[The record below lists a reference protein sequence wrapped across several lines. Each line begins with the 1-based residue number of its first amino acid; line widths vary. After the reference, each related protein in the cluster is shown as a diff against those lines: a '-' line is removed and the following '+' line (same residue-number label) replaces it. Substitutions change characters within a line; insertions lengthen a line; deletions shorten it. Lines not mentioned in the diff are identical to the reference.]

1 MTQPTQTQRRR
12 LLLCAGSLVAA
23 WTFTPKV
30 RAAGEV
36 PIAIGVSPTLSG
48 LAVHHANDKGYFR
61 EAGLDAKI
69 VILSA
74 GSAAVPQ
81 LLGGQLQFAAID
93 TVVALVARSKNI
105 PLMFTA
111 PNTVGIATPERGYGN
126 LVATAASGAKT
137 IKDLA
142 GKTIAVNQ
150 INGTAWALARA
161 TLDNAGVDS
170 SKVQFLEVPPPQL
183 LAALQQG
190 RADAAALAEPA
201 VSMALAQGMRLIT
214 NVEATTLAGNHTFAF
229 VSAEPWAKSHA
240 DAVRKFSAAMI
251 RANTEL
257 NANRDLALA
266 IAAKT
271 TSVPLDV
278 LSKVVMP
285 NFGTTAISA
294 ETLQKVTEIA
304 VKYGLVPADKMP
316 PLASVIFK

>member
-1 MTQPTQTQRRR
+1 MTQHTQIERRS
-12 LLLCAGSLVAA
+12 LLLGAGALAVAWSFA
-23 WTFTPKV
+23 PTA

-36 PIAIGVSPTLSG
+36 PISIGIPPTLSG

-61 EAGLDAKI
+61 EAGLDVKI

-81 LLGGQLQFAAID
+81 LLGGQLHFAAVD
-93 TVVALVARSKNI
+93 TVVTLVARSKNI

-111 PNTVGIATPERGYGN
+111 PNTVGIATPDRGYGN

-150 INGTAWALARA
+150 INGTVWALTRA

-201 VSMALAQGMRLIT
+201 VSMALTQGMRLIT
-214 NVEATTLAGNHTFAF
+214 NVEATTMAGNHTFAF
-229 VSAEPWAKSHA
+229 VSAEAWAKA
-240 DAVRKFSAAMI
+240 NGDAVRKFNAVMM
-251 RANTEL
+251 RANAEL
-257 NANRDLALA
+257 NGSRELAMA

-271 TSVPLDV
+271 TSVPPEV

-285 NFGTTAISA
+285 NFGATPISP

-304 VKYGLVPADKMP
+304 AKYGLVPADKMP
-316 PLASVIFK
+316 PLSSVIFK